1 MNTPTALPW
10 RPLLGISLIQGFCL
24 LLLYRAHDLDVWPAE
39 APLWSYPL
47 WTIAIIVPLLLL
59 LSIDSRNYRRVL
71 QYTGVVAAVLAL
83 LAAYTGFQAEP
94 FGEFP
99 LYSMTFAFG
108 ASIGIAAF
116 KALMYLQQ
124 RANQEPLSY
133 PVLFTNSWRNFLVSV
148 LAGIFTLIFWLILVL
163 WGQLFRVIGI
173 DVFRDLFREDWFLI
187 PALSV
192 AFGTGILLFRNLT
205 RVIDS
210 ITQLLHWLTKLLL
223 PLTLAVAVVFLAA
236 LPFTGLGL
244 LWDTGNGTALLLWL
258 LALILFFTN
267 AVYQDGREAQPYPRL
282 LHRAIY
288 AALSVAPVL
297 SALAFYGLLLRLQQY
312 GWSVERCWAFVT
324 WLILSLFGIG
334 YVAGI
339 LRKRDDWTAD
349 LARVNTLM
357 GIVVLTI
364 TALANSPLV
373 DFRKI
378 SMASQLAR
386 VESGNIELK
395 EFDFWYA
402 RHHLARA
409 GYLAMERIKAEIG
422 DSDPSL
428 TALLDNPLLPWQR
441 QPAASTDALWER
453 MNYRPTP
460 FEVPAGL
467 RPVINAWLVNERE
480 QPMLVR
486 VDLDGDGVD
495 EYLLIGLADNGRI
508 VVSARYF
515 ALSASGW
522 QSRHLAHDPL
532 AMDAEQAQ
540 QLLTGEITLTPPQYR
555 NVNIGGIE
563 FRPNNY

>member
-10 RPLLGISLIQGFCL
+10 RPLLGISLVQGFCL

-39 APLWSYPL
+39 APVWSYPL

-59 LSIDSRNYRRVL
+59 LSIDGRNHRRVL
-71 QYTGVVAAVLAL
+71 QFTGVVAAVLAL
-83 LAAYTGFQAEP
+83 LATYTGFQAEP

-99 LYSMTFAFG
+99 LYSMTLAFG
-108 ASIGIAAF
+108 ASIGVAAF

-236 LPFTGLGL
+236 LPFTGLRL
-244 LWDTGNGTALLLWL
+244 LWDTGSGTALLLWL

-267 AVYQDGREAQPYPRL
+267 AVYQDGRESQPYPRL

-288 AALSVAPVL
+288 AALCVAPIL

-395 EFDFWYA
+395 QFDFWYA
-402 RHHLARA
+402 KQHLARA

-428 TALLDNPLLPWQR
+428 TALLENPILPWQM
-441 QPAASTDALWER
+441 PAADVDEIWSK
-453 MNYRPTP
+453 MIYRPSR

-467 RPVINAWLVNERE
+467 RPLVAASLTNSLI
-480 QPMLVR
+480 QPMLVQI
-486 VDLDGDGVD
+486 DLDEDGRQ
-495 EYLLIGLADNGRI
+495 EYLLITWLDGAQG
-508 VVSARYF
+508 Y
-515 ALSASGW
+515 LSAQFFAESAFGW
-522 QSRHLAHDPL
+522 QSRHLAHDTVRT
-532 AMDAEQAQ
+532 DDEERQR
-540 QLLTGEITLTPPQYR
+540 LLTGVITLTPPQYP